1 MHRLDLRTIDS
12 IYDGP
17 RCGVGHDEDV
27 DEGYDRP
34 FAGGRG
40 GRMAGVEGADG
51 DHGPGDDQ
59 AAVDHGAA
67 AAPFVGENLGD
78 DGAYDVEN
86 T

>member
-1 MHRLDLRTIDS
+1 MHRLDLRTINS

-17 RCGVGHDEDV
+17 RRGVGHDEDV
-27 DEGYDRP
+27 DERYDRP

-40 GRMAGVEGADG
+40 GRLAGVERTDG

-78 DGAYDVEN
+78 DRAYDVED